1 MSKIF
6 TIILRAGI
14 GAALFFSLFGQ
25 IIVIPTTMSDSEGI
39 WFPVGMVAEAYAA
52 VGILGVACVQ
62 VAMVAVWMLLAM
74 VERDA
79 IFTPRAF
86 RWIDII
92 IGASAAATLLALG
105 VVVHLTF
112 AELPTRMDDMTV
124 LSMWFFAIACF
135 VAGTCFA
142 MLMVVMRG
150 LLRKAT
156 NLETEMAEVV

>member
-1 MSKIF
+1 MSTLF

-14 GAALFFSLFGQ
+14 GAALFFGVFGQ
-25 IIVIPTTMSDSEGI
+25 IIVVPTQMADNAPY
-39 WFPVGMVAEAYAA
+39 WFAGAMTAEIYTA
-52 VGILGVACVQ
+52 VGILGIACIQAV
-62 VAMVAVWMLLAM
+62 MVAVWMLLAM

-86 RWIDII
+86 RWIDLII
-92 IGASAAATLLALG
+92 AASIAATLLALG
-105 VVVHLTF
+105 VAVHLTV
-112 AELPTRMDDMTV
+112 ASAPAQVDDMNLV
-124 LSMWFFAIACF
+124 SMWLFAIAC
-135 VAGTCFA
+135 VGVGACFA